1 MRDRLKQLPP
11 VALVILGTILAIVL
25 LAVFKPSAPTRDVS
39 ERHDRV
45 RVVLALEGTVVGE
58 AEEVD
63 RYVVRIDGCQRAFRV
78 DELIESSAEAAY
90 G

>member
-39 ERHDRV
+39 ERHDRY
-45 RVVLALEGTVVGE
+45 VLYWPTPAPIRPRSSFLVGCSHP
-58 AEEVD
+58 VPP
-63 RYVVRIDGCQRAFRV
+63 V
-78 DELIESSAEAAY
+78 
-90 G
+90 